1 MFFDEIE
8 VTNKNDYIYIFSDL
22 ILFIMPET
30 PEKLTDEATTLKEDV
45 KDKGDDKKDE
55 VEEKVSR
62 DDMEEELDYE
72 PAKVEYSLYSPP
84 PLTLLNRP
92 KNLFFYP
99 RTS

>member
-1 MFFDEIE
+1 
-8 VTNKNDYIYIFSDL
+8 
-22 ILFIMPET
+22 MPET

-72 PAKVEYSLYSPP
+72 PANIAEVEYSLYSPP
-84 PLTLLNRP
+84 PLTLLNRH
-92 KNLFFYP
+92 KNLFF
-99 RTS
+99 TQELHNGLLSFILCDFCLLWT